1 MEVKD
6 PSSKIFGPNPTL
18 CGMDLP
24 GVISLLRCRKQQ
36 QQHLNSSNLQIAFY
50 PYEIGVSGIF
60 RQKGIAHQRA
70 PPFFAVFN
78 VRLPPSFYVRST
90 SFVFKTIEK
99 RSRSVVLRPSLLRS
113 SSWMFSSFVKK
124 KHYYY
129 LHTKDANVTYQKMI
143 LRVLVG
149 GP

>member
-1 MEVKD
+1 M
-6 PSSKIFGPNPTL
+6 G
-18 CGMDLP
+18 LP
-24 GVISLLRCRKQQ
+24 GVISLLRCRKQ

-60 RQKGIAHQRA
+60 RQKELPTARL
-70 PPFFAVFN
+70 FFSAVFN
-78 VRLPPSFYVRST
+78 VRLRSSFYVRST